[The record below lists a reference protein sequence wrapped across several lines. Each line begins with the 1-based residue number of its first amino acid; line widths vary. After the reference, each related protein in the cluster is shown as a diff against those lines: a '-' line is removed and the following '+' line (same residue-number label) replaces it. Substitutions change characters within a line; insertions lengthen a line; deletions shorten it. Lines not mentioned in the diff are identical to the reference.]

1 MNHASPALEIPLM
14 GPDPRGG
21 FAAAQYN
28 LGVMYGKGW
37 GVLQDYAKAV
47 KWYCVA
53 AENGYAEARYNL
65 GVMYA
70 EGRGVPQDFA

>member
-1 MNHASPALEIPLM
+1 
-14 GPDPRGG
+14 
-21 FAAAQYN
+21 
-28 LGVMYGKGW
+28 MYGKGW

-70 EGRGVPQDFA
+70 EGRGVPQDFAEARWWYRSAAYLGNAGAQFNLG